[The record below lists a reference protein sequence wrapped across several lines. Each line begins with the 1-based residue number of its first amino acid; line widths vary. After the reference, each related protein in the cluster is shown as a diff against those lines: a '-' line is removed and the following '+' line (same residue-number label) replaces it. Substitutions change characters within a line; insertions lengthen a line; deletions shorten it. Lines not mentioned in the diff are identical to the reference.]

1 MPTSDGQNKADRLY
15 RLQKL
20 FEQKGQRLRTG
31 EIAKRLGVSE
41 DTTKRDIDELSTS
54 RRLPLYKDGQFW
66 MVVEDARVEQLRVHL
81 SLAEATALYV
91 AGRLLSQIH
100 DERNRHVILALTQ
113 LIDALP
119 EQLRHHQS
127 TLVRMAELRQHEQ
140 DDRSSIFEAL
150 AIGWTT
156 QRKVRILY
164 KAPRKNKFS
173 SLFSPYLLEPS
184 GIGRTIYALG
194 MSEPPDKFYTF
205 KLERIES
212 ATVTD
217 ETFTIPE
224 NFDGPARLARSW
236 GVMYGE
242 DPITVRLRF
251 SEYVRQRV
259 QETLWHP
266 SQQITSTREGCE
278 WTAQIGETLEIEN
291 WIRGWGADCEVLE
304 PHDLREKI
312 AQDVRRAARLYGI
325 TSQTPSSASADD
337 NTLFDTFFGEE

>member
-1 MPTSDGQNKADRLY
+1 MPTSDGHNKADRLY
-15 RLQKL
+15 LLQKL
-20 FEQKGQRLRTG
+20 FEQKGQRLRTSD
-31 EIAKRLGVSE
+31 IATRLGVSE
-41 DTTKRDIDELSTS
+41 DTAKRDIDELSTS
-54 RRLPLYKDGQFW
+54 ARLPLCKDGQFW
-66 MVVEDARVEQLRVHL
+66 ILMEDARVGLLKVHL

-127 TLVRMAELRQHEQ
+127 TLVRMAEQRQHEQ
-140 DDRSSIFEAL
+140 DDRSGIFEAL

-164 KAPRKNKFS
+164 KAPRKKKFS

-184 GIGRTIYALG
+184 GIGRTIYVLG
-194 MSEPPDKFYTF
+194 MSDPPNEFRTF

-212 ATVTD
+212 ATVT
-217 ETFTIPE
+217 EEPFTIPE
-224 NFDGPARLARSW
+224 NFDGPALLARSW

-251 SEYVRQRV
+251 SEHVRQRV

-266 SQQITSTREGCE
+266 SQQITLTPEGCE
-278 WTAQIGETLEIEN
+278 WTAQIGDTLEIEN

-304 PHDLREKI
+304 PRGLREKI
-312 AQDVRRAARLYGI
+312 MQDVRRAARMYG
-325 TSQTPSSASADD
+325 TESQTPSAADD
-337 NTLFDTFFGEE
+337 NALFDTFFGEE